1 MSAGGSMTGAAEL
14 PSAPPAVARGDH
26 PIARF
31 VLRRIAAALGTLLII
46 SMLVFVGTEVL
57 PGDAAS
63 AVLGKTATP
72 EQVAEL
78 RADMGL
84 DRSIPVRYVDWL
96 RASCAATWA
105 TRRRATRRAARS
117 RSGARCSRA

>member
-1 MSAGGSMTGAAEL
+1 M
-14 PSAPPAVARGDH
+14 PPAVARGDH

-46 SMLVFVGTEVL
+46 SMLVFAGTEVL

-84 DRSIPVRYVDWL
+84 DRSIPVRYADWL
-96 RASCAATWA
+96 SGFAS
-105 TRRRATRRAARS
+105 RRPRQLRGGLSRPAARC
-117 RSGARCSRA
+117 RSGTRCSPA